1 MARSYTGG
9 VHPPCRKDRTCSLP
23 IERLPA
29 PKTVVIPLLQH
40 IGATNASLVAVG
52 DRVLLGQ
59 KIGESEAAIACP
71 VHASVSGRVTAIEK
85 RAHPNG
91 REVLSV
97 VIEND
102 YADEVHPSIEP
113 KRLEDLSPADLVTW
127 IREAGIVGMG
137 GGGFPTHIKL
147 TPPAGV
153 TLDAVLLN
161 GAECEPYLTT
171 DHRIMVEWAQD
182 VVLGLKCL
190 MKATGVARGF
200 IGIELNKQDAIA
212 ELRGAIANDPNISI
226 VPLAVKYPQGAE
238 QQLIAA
244 CLGRRV
250 PKGKRPVHIGV
261 IVNNVHTAQAI
272 AASLRTGWPSIERVV
287 TVDGACVE
295 RPGNVLVRIG
305 TTFGDIL
312 AARGLV
318 GEPHKLL
325 SGGPMM
331 GMAMYTP
338 NVPVCKCTSGILA
351 LSRAESPAAEAMTC
365 VRCAACIDACPML
378 IYPTLIAQYGERGRT
393 EEAEKYGA
401 LECHECGACTYVCP
415 SRIPLVQW
423 IRRAKSDIYAERNR
437 GS

>member
-1 MARSYTGG
+1 MARTFVGG
-9 VHPPCRKDRTCSLP
+9 VHPPYRKGKTCFLP
-23 IERLPA
+23 IERLSA

-40 IGATNASLVAVG
+40 IGGINAPLVAVG
-52 DRVLLGQ
+52 ERVFFGQ
-59 KIGESEAAIACP
+59 KIGDSDAPIACP
-71 VHASVSGRVTAIEK
+71 VHASVSGRVIALEK

-102 YADEVHPSIEP
+102 YADEVHPSVEP
-113 KRLEDLSPADLVTW
+113 KNMDDMSPADLLQW

-137 GGGFPTHIKL
+137 GGGFPTHAKL

-171 DHRIMVEWAQD
+171 DHRVMVEWAED
-182 VVLGLKCL
+182 VVLGLRCL
-190 MKATGVARGF
+190 MKVTGVKQGY
-200 IGIELNKQDAIA
+200 IGVEVNKQDAVA
-212 ELRGAIANDPNISI
+212 ELRRAVASARDIQI

-238 QQLIAA
+238 QQLIQA
-244 CLGRRV
+244 CLNRRV
-250 PKGKRPVHIGV
+250 PKGRRPVHIGV
-261 IVNNVHTAQAI
+261 VVNNVHTAQSI
-272 AASLRTGWPSIERVV
+272 AHSLRTGLPCVERVV
-287 TVDGACVE
+287 TVDGASVE

-305 TTFGDIL
+305 TSFADVLTE
-312 AARGLV
+312 RGLTS
-318 GEPHKLL
+318 EPYKLL

-331 GMAMYTP
+331 GIAMHTP
-338 NVPVCKCTSGILA
+338 AVPVCKCTSGILA
-351 LSRAESPAAEAMTC
+351 LSRAESPATEAMTC
-365 VRCAACIDACPML
+365 VRCAWCIDVCPML

-415 SRIPLVQW
+415 SHIPLVQW
-423 IRRAKSDIYAERNR
+423 IRLAKSDIYARRNR
-437 GS
+437 G

>member
-1 MARSYTGG
+1 MARSFVGG
-9 VHPPCRKDRTCSLP
+9 VHPPYRKDKTCSLP
-23 IERLPA
+23 IERLPV

-40 IGATNASLVAVG
+40 IGATNTSLVAVG

-59 KIGESEAAIACP
+59 KIGESDAAIACP
-71 VHASVSGRVTAIEK
+71 VHASVSGSVTAIEK

-102 YADEVHPSIEP
+102 FADEVHPSIEP
-113 KRLEDLSPADLVTW
+113 KRLEDMSPADLVAW

-147 TPPAGV
+147 TPPPGV
-153 TLDAVLLN
+153 TIDAVLLN
-161 GAECEPYLTT
+161 GAECEPYLTA
-171 DHRIMVEWAQD
+171 DHRVMVEWAQD

-212 ELRGAIANDPNISI
+212 ELRGAIADDRNITI
-226 VPLAVKYPQGAE
+226 VPLEVKYPQGAE

-244 CLGRRV
+244 CLKRRV

-261 IVNNVHTAQAI
+261 VVNNVHTAQAI
-272 AASLRTGWPSIERVV
+272 AHSLRTGLPSVERVV

-295 RPGNVLVRIG
+295 RAGNLLVRVG
-305 TTFGDIL
+305 TSFADIL
-312 AARGLV
+312 AARGLC

-331 GMAMYTP
+331 GIAMHTAA
-338 NVPVCKCTSGILA
+338 VPVCKCTSGILA
-351 LSRAESPAAEAMTC
+351 LSHAESPSGEAITC
-365 VRCAACIDACPML
+365 VRCAGCIDVCPML

-423 IRRAKSDIYAERNR
+423 IRLAKSDIYARRNR
-437 GS
+437 G

>member
-1 MARSYTGG
+1 MARSFIGG
-9 VHPPCRKDRTCSLP
+9 VHPPYRKDRTCSLP
-23 IERLPA
+23 IVRLPL

-40 IGATNASLVAVG
+40 IGGVNTPLVAVG

-59 KIGESEAAIACP
+59 KIGDSDAHIASP
-71 VHASVSGRVTAIEK
+71 VHASVSGRVVALEK

-91 REVLSV
+91 REVLSAI
-97 VIEND
+97 IEND
-102 YADEVHPSIEP
+102 YADEMHPSIQP
-113 KRLEDLSPADLVTW
+113 QRLDDMSPEDLVHW
-127 IREAGIVGMG
+127 IREAGVVGMG
-137 GGGFPTHIKL
+137 GGGFPAHVKL
-147 TPPAGV
+147 IPPTGV

-171 DHRIMVEWAQD
+171 DHRIMVEWAED
-182 VVLGLKCL
+182 VVLGLRCL
-190 MKATGVARGF
+190 LKVTGVKQGY
-200 IGIELNKQDAIA
+200 IGVEINKQDALAALGHAVASATDIK
-212 ELRGAIANDPNISI
+212 I

-261 IVNNVHTAQAI
+261 VVNNVHTAQAI
-272 AASLRTGWPSIERVV
+272 AASLRTGLPCIERVV

-318 GEPHKLL
+318 SEPHKLL
-325 SGGPMM
+325 AGGPMM
-331 GMAMYTP
+331 GLAMYTP

-351 LSRAESPAAEAMTC
+351 LTPLESPTAEAMTC
-365 VRCAACIDACPML
+365 VRCAACIDVCPML

-393 EEAEKYGA
+393 EQAEKYGA

-423 IRRAKSDIYAERNR
+423 IRLAKSDIYTESSR
-437 GS
+437 G

>member
-1 MARSYTGG
+1 
-9 VHPPCRKDRTCSLP
+9 
-23 IERLPA
+23 
-29 PKTVVIPLLQH
+29 LLQH
-40 IGATNASLVAVG
+40 IGATNAALVAVG

-59 KIGESEAAIACP
+59 KIGESDAAIACP

-102 YADEVHPSIEP
+102 YADEVHPSLAP
-113 KRLEDLSPADLVTW
+113 KRLEDMSPAELVTW

-153 TLDAVLLN
+153 SFDAVLLN
-161 GAECEPYLTT
+161 GAECEPYLTA
-171 DHRIMVEWAQD
+171 DHRVMVEWAQD

-190 MKATGVARGF
+190 IKAAGAQRGF

-212 ELRGAIANDPNISI
+212 ELRGSVADDPNITI

-238 QQLIAA
+238 QQLIDA

-261 IVNNVHTAQAI
+261 VVNNVHTAQAI
-272 AASLRTGWPSIERVV
+272 AASLCTGLPAIERVV

-295 RPGNVLVRIG
+295 RPGNVLVRVG
-305 TTFGDIL
+305 TTFSDIL
-312 AARGLV
+312 SARGLV
-318 GEPHKLL
+318 SEPHKLL
-325 SGGPMM
+325 AGGPMM
-331 GMAMYTP
+331 GIAMYTP

-351 LSRAESPAAEAMTC
+351 LSPAESPSAEAITC
-365 VRCAACIDACPML
+365 VRCAACIDVCPML

-423 IRRAKSDIYAERNR
+423 IRRAKSDIYAVRNH
-437 GS
+437 G